1 MGKKQHQ
8 KDKLYLT
15 NTEWRTEFGGYKG
28 RSASG
33 ENSKFRRLPFS
44 CCSLSFQPFENPL
57 CTKEGV
63 VFDLMNIVPF
73 LKKYGINPVTGEK
86 LSAKE
91 LIKLNFHKNGDGKYH
106 CPVTFKIFNENTHI
120 VAIRPTG
127 NVFCMDAVERLNIKP
142 SFFKDLLTDEPFTRK
157 DIISIQDPTKIDK
170 FNLNTFYHVRKN
182 LKYGDEDEDAARKNP
197 MYHLKS
203 VNSET
208 RDVLTELEREY
219 KPAEKK
225 EEEKKKAD
233 FLNAAHYSTGRVA
246 ASFTSTAM
254 DPTTQHE
261 AAIID
266 EDVLRYEIVK
276 KNGKKG
282 YVSMITNYG
291 LLNLELHCE
300 MVPKTCENFIKLCM
314 KGYYRDTKF
323 HRLIRNFVIQG
334 GDPTGTGTGGE
345 SAWGDAFNDEIKP
358 NLTHTGRGVL
368 SMANSGPNT
377 NKSQFFI
384 TFRSAKHL
392 DGKHAVFGRVV
403 GGLDTLDKVERIE
416 VDKKDKPKKDVII
429 EDCHVFVNPYEEA
442 DEELATKREEI
453 IQKQEEELKAKRK
466 YVYKAEPE
474 DIAPKTYK
482 KGIGKYIN
490 PTAVK
495 RSAVDTASVPPVKKK
510 AAVEGMKFGDFS
522 AW

>member
-1 MGKKQHQ
+1 
-8 KDKLYLT
+8 
-15 NTEWRTEFGGYKG
+15 F
-28 RSASG
+28 
-33 ENSKFRRLPFS
+33 
-44 CCSLSFQPFENPL
+44 
-57 CTKEGV
+57 
-63 VFDLMNIVPF
+63 
-73 LKKYGINPVTGEK
+73 
-86 LSAKE
+86 
-91 LIKLNFHKNGDGKYH
+91 
-106 CPVTFKIFNENTHI
+106 
-120 VAIRPTG
+120 
-127 NVFCMDAVERLNIKP
+127 
-142 SFFKDLLTDEPFTRK
+142 
-157 DIISIQDPTKIDK
+157 QDPTKIDK

-203 VNSET
+203 VNAET

-219 KPAEKK
+219 KPVEKK

-453 IQKQEEELKAKRK
+453 IKKQEEELKAKRK

-474 DIAPKTYK
+474 DVAPKTYK
-482 KGIGKYIN
+482 KGVGKYIN